1 MSLACTSFAQGGG
14 GGQGGGRGFGAG
26 MGQRMGGMVL
36 RYDPMTYLGRTDV
49 EKDLG
54 LTDEQVK
61 KLEEQNT
68 KNMEKMRA
76 RFQPG
81 GNTSGENLT
90 MEERMKQFDKQREAD
105 LKEQQKT
112 LEGILKPEQM
122 TRVKEIWA
130 QLESNR
136 VILYV
141 DMQKELAITD
151 KQKEEIKALQTKQQ
165 EANQAL
171 MEKTRNQE
179 ITREDAQAS
188 REKNNKIMDEQLGK
202 LLTTEQTDKIKVLKG
217 TKTFTPDKEVTYKF
231 GGRGGMMGGGQRGN
245 RGGGGGGNRGGG
257 GGGGIGG

>member
-61 KLEEQNT
+61 KLEELST

-112 LEGILKPEQM
+112 LEGILKPEQV

-141 DMQKELAITD
+141 DLQKELAITD
-151 KQKEEIKALQTKQQ
+151 KQKEDIKALQTKQQ

-171 MEKTRNQE
+171 MEKLRNQE

-202 LLTTEQTDKIKVLKG
+202 LLTTEQTDKIKALKG

-231 GGRGGMMGGGQRGN
+231 GGRGMMGGGQRGN
-245 RGGGGGGNRGGG
+245 RGGGGGNRGGG